1 MSASGITTSDLQK
14 GDIIASTTSAIAS
27 GVIRKFTHSKYS
39 HMGLYFGSGLVI
51 EAVEGG
57 VVMRSLAKSVG
68 NAKLRDVYRY
78 NGMEPGKAAAIL
90 SYANTLVGRSYDAK
104 GAIHSQ
110 LYGMPTNSGDYFCS
124 QLVIESYQ
132 KGGLFYDLG
141 TDMSYTPAV
150 IETLYHDGR
159 VKLMGSLTM

>member
-1 MSASGITTSDLQK
+1 MSSGGITTSELQK
-14 GDIIASTTSAIAS
+14 GDILASTTSDFGS

-51 EAVEGG
+51 EAIVSG
-57 VVMRSLAKSVG
+57 VVLQPLAKSVG
-68 NAKLRDVYRY
+68 KARLRDVYRC
-78 NGMEPGKAAAIL
+78 NGITSTQVSSIIA
-90 SYANTLVGRSYDAK
+90 YAHTLVGRNYDAK

-110 LYGMPTNSGDYFCS
+110 VYGMPTDSGDYFCS

-141 TDMSYTPAV
+141 TDMVYTPGV
-150 IETLYHDGR
+150 IETLFNDGR
-159 VKLMGSLTM
+159 VKLMGALSM